1 MKKILVC
8 AVALLCMAG
17 AMAEGG
23 VKSTPSLCQL
33 QENSN
38 HIEFKYHGFYG
49 IVNFSYFMNVN
60 NNAEA
65 SNLIQADKFS
75 LMGITGIAG
84 FQWRH
89 QSAGG
94 IGFSFLKDANG
105 TFSQIPLFVEYRCH
119 FLRSRFT
126 PYVAVQTGW
135 TIPLGTVNSG
145 DPAGVMDR
153 RGVHDS
159 IDLGHEYIR
168 VNKGG
173 VTFGLEFGGRVAFTR
188 KFALNFYVGYQ
199 MLSLREVERG
209 YENVPCQRLP
219 ELYHTLKGGIGFC
232 F

>member
-1 MKKILVC
+1 MKKILLC
-8 AVALLCMAG
+8 AVALLCWG
-17 AMAEGG
+17 TAMAEDG
-23 VKSTPSLCQL
+23 VKSMPSLYQL
-33 QENSN
+33 QDEPK
-38 HIEFKYHGFYG
+38 HIEFKYRGFYG
-49 IVNFSYFMNVN
+49 IVNFSYFMNLN

-65 SNLIQADKFS
+65 SNLIEPDKFS
-75 LMGITGIAG
+75 MMGITGIAG

-89 QSAGG
+89 QSASG

-105 TFSQIPLFVEYRCH
+105 SFSQIPIFVEYRCH
-119 FLRSRFT
+119 FMRNRFT

-135 TIPLGTVNSG
+135 TLPLNTSNTGA
-145 DPAGVMDR
+145 PAGVMDR

-173 VTFGLEFGGRVAFTR
+173 VTFGLEVGGRVAFTR

-199 MLSLREVERG
+199 LLNLREVERG
-209 YENVPCQRLP
+209 YESIPCQRLP
-219 ELYHTLKGGIGFC
+219 ELYHTMKAGIGFC